1 VELVSVAVELVG
13 VLLLVEV
20 DVAVLVGVL
29 ELVLVSVLVGELL
42 LVEEVVELVVELRH
56 CRVVTWLRTA
66 APCLSRLVSFGSTPL
81 RLSTAL
87 AKFPAALPAALH
99 WPELTAPET

>member
-1 VELVSVAVELVG
+1 VAVELVG
-13 VLLLVEV
+13 VLLLLLVEV
-20 DVAVLVGVL
+20 DVAVLVLVGVL

-56 CRVVTWLRTA
+56 SRVVTWLRTA